1 MSPSFCQ
8 WGVSVYTDSH
18 DSTSLAVWI
27 QPLLCSVC
35 PRRKRER
42 EREGLLELC
51 PELAQISHLSSL
63 MDLAK
68 NKRKWRPMT
77 AGWMN
82 EWMNELCCSFN
93 PPKQIPKKTVPDNP
107 RRQTQTFLP
116 RFPTKMWWCQ
126 EKCIPETNVPLFPK
140 SRQWEA
146 AERHKR
152 DTKHIANAG
161 RDWGFRRFYSFNSLW
176 AAWTD
181 TSQ

>member
-1 MSPSFCQ
+1 MKKKSFLSMSPSFCQ

-68 NKRKWRPMT
+68 NKRKWRPMM

-82 EWMNELCCSFN
+82 EWMNSAAALT
-93 PPKQIPKKTVPDNP
+93 PPNKSPKKQSLITHDGKPRPSSLAFQQRCDDAKRSAFLKQTCPFSQSPDS
-107 RRQTQTFLP
+107 
-116 RFPTKMWWCQ
+116 
-126 EKCIPETNVPLFPK
+126 EK
-140 SRQWEA
+140 QQ
-146 AERHKR
+146 R
-152 DTKHIANAG
+152 DTKETLN
-161 RDWGFRRFYSFNSLW
+161 
-176 AAWTD
+176 T
-181 TSQ
+181 